1 MKSLESTKNKSAF
14 SFCRGDS
21 SSGDYEDLTLVCNE
35 IERDINNLKSE
46 LSSLYKT
53 LLEDINNINKELEY
67 NFGWAVAGQYK
78 KESIQNENIDLFI
91 AEVSSPATG
100 LGIEL
105 GFCFDEE
112 IPIICFFKENIKYT
126 NALKSVTNNFIPY
139 QDLNDFIFKLKEVLE
154 K

>member
-1 MKSLESTKNKSAF
+1 MAYTTKTASNTTGNQNTTITYSCKTLGIGYSLITENINEAFNFLIKDIPQNLEEAMKSLESTKNKSAF

-78 KESIQNENIDLFI
+78 KESIQNENI
-91 AEVSSPATG
+91 E
-100 LGIEL
+100 
-105 GFCFDEE
+105 
-112 IPIICFFKENIKYT
+112 Y
-126 NALKSVTNNFIPY
+126 
-139 QDLNDFIFKLKEVLE
+139 
-154 K
+154 

>member
-1 MKSLESTKNKSAF
+1 MNIYFGHSK
-14 SFCRGDS
+14 
-21 SSGDYEDLTLVCNE
+21 
-35 IERDINNLKSE
+35 DINYKEYYESIEKSF
-46 LSSLYKT
+46 
-53 LLEDINNINKELEY
+53 DFNKY
-67 NFGWAVAGQYK
+67 HFIFPH
-78 KESIQNENIDLFI
+78 KESHNSRNGRDFYKRENIDLFI